1 MDQVEVFVEI
11 DAPPA
16 VVWEALLAFD
26 TYPEWNPIART
37 IEGVRVDTSTRRRSD
52 TRATDFSR
60 FYDGPMAVTVEPNR
74 RLAWLDRLAIP
85 FAFDRYHEFHLEP
98 IDGDGRSPSES
109 GSPERQRTRLLQR
122 ETVRGALVPLVFDA
136 RRVERAFVAMNEA
149 IAARAE
155 RRASA
160 TA

>member
-16 VVWEALLAFD
+16 VVWEALLSFD
-26 TYPEWNPIART
+26 TYPEWDPITRT
-37 IEGVRVDTSTRRRSD
+37 IEGISVDTTTGRRRD
-52 TRATDFSR
+52 TESTHFSR
-60 FYDGPMAVTVEPNR
+60 PHDGPMAVTVEPNR
-74 RLAWLDRLAIP
+74 RLAWLDRLAVP

-98 IDGDGRSPSES
+98 IDGTD
-109 GSPERQRTRLLQR
+109 RTRLLQR

-136 RRVERAFVAMNEA
+136 RRVERAFVRMNEA
-149 IAARAE
+149 IASRAE
-155 RRASA
+155 RRVRA